1 MTVQRPTIT
10 RRSLRLLHSRPAMFL
25 LGLAGGQFLS
35 RMRAYYRWPRFARSH
50 GGDIIHNASEAII
63 STDDGQT
70 IVLANASA
78 AAMFS
83 TTVARMQG
91 SLLNQF
97 ITPMP
102 TLDREDTAPSYFGDA
117 AGRAGRRATDYAVTG
132 VRANGD
138 VFPLEGSIS
147 SVVEGERTIHTII
160 LRDVTERQQVQDKLS
175 RSHAQ
180 LRQLSSALQT
190 IREEERA
197 HIARELHD
205 DLGQLLASLR
215 MDLNLLQK
223 EPAASANSAR
233 LMAGMEDVLL
243 TAIVSLRRIATNLRP
258 RALDEGGL
266 YFALQGL
273 RDEFVERHGIAC
285 TLYADEAELRL
296 DDAASTT
303 IFRIVQ
309 EALTNIAR
317 HAGATTV
324 TMYVYRVDH
333 QLLVSIRDDGRG
345 ICAADMEK
353 MQSLGLV
360 GMRERVWNM
369 RGDITV
375 SSDDP
380 PGTRIDVLLPLD
392 ELGQVDADSA
402 DRVAPIQQPPG
413 HVRSDPPRLG

>member
-1 MTVQRPTIT
+1 MTFK
-10 RRSLRLLHSRPAMFL
+10 RSLRFLSWPPVTFL
-25 LGLAGGQFLS
+25 LGLASGQFIN
-35 RMRAYYRWPRFARSH
+35 RMLAYYRWPRFARSH
-50 GGDIIHNASEAII
+50 SGDIIHNASEAII
-63 STDDGQT
+63 STDDSQN
-70 IVLANASA
+70 IIMANPSA

-83 TTVARMQG
+83 TTVGRMQG
-91 SLLNQF
+91 SPLAGF
-97 ITPMP
+97 ITPLP
-102 TLDREDTAPSYFGDA
+102 TLTGDASPAYFGDG

-138 VFPLEGSIS
+138 TFPLEGSIA
-147 SVVEGERTIHTII
+147 SVVEGDRTIYTII
-160 LRDVTERQQVQDKLS
+160 LRDVTERQQVQEKLS
-175 RSHAQ
+175 HSHAQ

-190 IREEERA
+190 VREEERA

-223 EPAASANSAR
+223 ETGASANSQR
-233 LMAGMEDVLL
+233 LMKGMEDVLL
-243 TAIVSLRRIATNLRP
+243 TAITSLRRIATNLRP

-273 RDEFVERHGIAC
+273 RDEFIERHGIAC

-317 HAGATTV
+317 HADASSV
-324 TMYVYRVDH
+324 TMYLYRLDG

-345 ICAADMEK
+345 IQASDMEK
-353 MQSLGLV
+353 AQSLGLI
-360 GMRERVWNM
+360 GMRERVWAM
-369 RGDITV
+369 RGEIAV
-375 SSDDP
+375 SSDEP

-392 ELGQVDADSA
+392 DEPDMASSSVERPGSPA
-402 DRVAPIQQPPG
+402 DRGRPPF
-413 HVRSDPPRLG
+413 PPSGPPSSPPSA